1 MNNIS
6 LLLLFAICLSL
17 YAFLNMLYIKYRERF
32 KSLGI
37 EVAGITLIWR
47 VIRKELY
54 PTVKVLKR
62 LKKHGLLLDLL
73 VVLIVL
79 SFLLALKIYVEN
91 LVGMLKSV
99 MVAESPEKGIVTPI
113 VPIIPGITVSLSMLP
128 MLILVIAV
136 AVLVHEGMHA
146 IVGLIEGTKIK
157 SFGVALVFIILAP
170 FVEIDENDF
179 AKLKLRSKLRILS
192 AGVAG
197 NVILALLSLLLFI
210 YLIPV
215 LFNVHWG
222 LYVSHVVEDMPAYE
236 ANLPN
241 GTVIVA
247 INGTKLGRNLS
258 MFDYLFNSRVLLR
271 ELSGFKKKGRVLVLT
286 LMNPKPPYDVHNYTI
301 IRENITQPIGVVLYP
316 YAVLEPRNFIAK
328 LLGTSLQTF
337 LIWSFALNLGLAAIN
352 ATPLFITDGGK
363 ALDEF
368 SKSKLGKLGYRVS
381 RSVQFLFVSIVLI
394 NIIASFILYMR

>member
-328 LLGTSLQTF
+328 LLGTRLQTF

-368 SKSKLGKLGYRVS
+368 SKSKFGKLGYRVS

>member
-197 NVILALLSLLLFI
+197 NVILALLSLLLFL

-247 INGTKLGRNLS
+247 INGTKLGGNLS

>member
-368 SKSKLGKLGYRVS
+368 SRSKLGKLGYRVS

>member
-62 LKKHGLLLDLL
+62 LKKHGLLLDSL

-247 INGTKLGRNLS
+247 INGTKLGGNLS

-368 SKSKLGKLGYRVS
+368 SRSKLGKLGYRVS

>member
-62 LKKHGLLLDLL
+62 LKKHGLLLDSL

-247 INGTKLGRNLS
+247 INGTKLGGNLS

-286 LMNPKPPYDVHNYTI
+286 LMNTKPPYDVHNYTI

-368 SKSKLGKLGYRVS
+368 SRSKLGKLGYRVS

>member
-91 LVGMLKSV
+91 LVGMLKSI

>member
-247 INGTKLGRNLS
+247 INGTKLGGNLS

-368 SKSKLGKLGYRVS
+368 SRSKLGKLGYRVS

>member
-247 INGTKLGRNLS
+247 INGTKLGGNLS

>member
-328 LLGTSLQTF
+328 LLGPSLQTF

-368 SKSKLGKLGYRVS
+368 SRSKLGKLGYRVS